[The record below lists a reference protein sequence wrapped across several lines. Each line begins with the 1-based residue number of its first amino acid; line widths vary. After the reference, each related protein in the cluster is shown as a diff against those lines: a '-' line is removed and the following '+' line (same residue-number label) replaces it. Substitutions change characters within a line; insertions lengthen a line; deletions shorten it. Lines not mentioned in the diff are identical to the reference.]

1 MEELNEVQK
10 AHPKAKTE
18 FDLRKEWE
26 RVFIDCFKKV
36 DEETEQIAPETVGST
51 AVVAVVSSSHIIVAN
66 CGDSRAVLSRG
77 KQAISLSVDHK
88 VRFCYILY
96 NINLFL
102 V

>member
-10 AHPKAKTE
+10 AYPKEKVD

-26 RVFIDCFKKV
+26 RVFVDCFKKV

-51 AVVAVVSSSHIIVAN
+51 AVVAVVSASHIIIAN

-77 KQAISLSVDHK
+77 KQAIPLSVDHK
-88 VRFCYILY
+88 VRFILY
-96 NINLFL
+96 NYNFFL
-102 V
+102 L